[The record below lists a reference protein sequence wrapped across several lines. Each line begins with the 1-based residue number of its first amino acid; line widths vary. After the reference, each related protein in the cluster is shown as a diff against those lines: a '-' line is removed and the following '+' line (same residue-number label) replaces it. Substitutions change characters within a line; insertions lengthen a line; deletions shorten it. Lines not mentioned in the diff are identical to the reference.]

1 MNTDQSI
8 VVAVTGASGS
18 PYVVRLLSVL
28 LEQSQTV
35 DLLVSDA
42 GCQVMLQEMG
52 TPFPPATA
60 PDAEWKSLIAD
71 CLSSR
76 FAVTLG
82 LQPVDSTR
90 LSGILRVHQLHDFSA
105 GIASG
110 SVKTRGMVVCP
121 CSTGTLSAIAAGA
134 STNLIQRAA
143 EVHLKERRKLILV
156 PREMPLSRT
165 TVSNMLTVTDA
176 GAVILPAMP
185 GFYNQPRTI
194 GDLIDFVVARICD
207 QLEVT
212 HQLSQPWGSDV

>member
-1 MNTDQSI
+1 MNTDQPI

-18 PYVVRLLSVL
+18 AYVVRLLSVL
-28 LEQSQTV
+28 LGQSQTV

-42 GCQVMLQEMG
+42 GRQVMLQEIG
-52 TPFPPATA
+52 TPFPPVTA
-60 PDAEWKSLIAD
+60 PAAAWKSLIAD
-71 CLSSR
+71 CLHGHFTVRPSR
-76 FAVTLG
+76 GLG
-82 LQPVDSTR
+82 NTTQ

-110 SVKTRGMVVCP
+110 SMKTRGMVVCP

-156 PREMPLSRT
+156 PREMPLSRI
-165 TVSNMLTVTDA
+165 TVGNMLTVTDA
-176 GAVILPAMP
+176 GAVVLPAMP

-194 GDLIDFVVARICD
+194 SDLIDFVVARICD
-207 QLEVT
+207 QLEVP
-212 HQLSQPWGSDV
+212 HELSEPWGSDR